1 MLHPELTV
9 ATRPLAAPENQV
21 FYKNLRVTV
30 LEDRL
35 FRLETVPFTDE
46 ATQTIW
52 FRDHAPVAFS
62 SRVHNGRLWI
72 QTEAL
77 TLEVH
82 AEDLRSSLVHFADGE
97 VSDLYDRDNLLGTL
111 CTLDTNGEHLRLWP
125 EVRQYDRTH
134 IPLEKGVLSRRG
146 VAVYDDSKRLL
157 LYPDGR
163 LSNRAGEGLDL
174 YVFAFGHDYY
184 GALRALYRLCG
195 SAPLLPRWALGNW
208 WSRYWP
214 YTQQEYLELM
224 DDFAE
229 DNIPMAVAVI
239 DMDWHYVDIDGT
251 FHIREQGLSDE
262 RYGGTD
268 GWTGYTWN
276 EGLFPDPPGFLAE
289 LHRRNLHVALNLH
302 PALGVRFYEKPYAEM
317 ARRLGLDPSSRLR
330 IPFQIA
336 DDAFVNAYLDVLHH
350 PLEEEGVDFWWIDW
364 QQGDQTA
371 LAGLDPLWALNH
383 YHYLDNQ
390 NRTGQG
396 LILSRY
402 AGIGSHRYPVGFSGD
417 THMDWE
423 FLDYMPYFTAT
434 ASNAGYSWW
443 SHDIGGHHRGERDEE
458 LYLRW
463 LQFGVF
469 SPINRMHCCPAAV
482 TSKAPWTLSLPA
494 RAVAEKWFRLRH
506 ALIPLLF
513 SCNCRTS
520 EEARPLIVPMYYAYP
535 EEAEAYVAHGQYLF
549 AETLLV
555 APITHP
561 SRQLGMGEVD
571 VWLPEGRWTDCFT
584 GRTYVGD
591 RRLPMLRDSGSIPVL
606 ARSGAIIPLDPAPG
620 NGCDLPEKI
629 RVEVF
634 NGDGTFV
641 LREGAHGEYGTR
653 FAIRQGGPNRYCFCV
668 DIPADHPLD
677 VREYEVRFRNAQAG
691 SLVLSVD
698 GQERPVS
705 VRTNR
710 CLHATLSLCAGQS
723 ATVELELQP
732 VSEQARLAA
741 DMLEVFIRLPQ
752 DNQYK
757 ELQWAKTASFATVEQ
772 WAAWIDGLD
781 VPDVGRQMLR
791 EALFAGT
798 VEP

>member
-146 VAVYDDSKRLL
+146 VAIYDDSKRLL

-163 LSNRAGEGLDL
+163 LSPRAGEGLDL

-390 NRTGQG
+390 NRTGQA

-402 AGIGSHRYPVGFSGD
+402 AGIGSHPVSGWVFGRYPYGLGVS
-417 THMDWE
+417 
-423 FLDYMPYFTAT
+423 
-434 ASNAGYSWW
+434 
-443 SHDIGGHHRGERDEE
+443 R
-458 LYLRW
+458 LY
-463 LQFGVF
+463 
-469 SPINRMHCCPAAV
+469 
-482 TSKAPWTLSLPA
+482 
-494 RAVAEKWFRLRH
+494 
-506 ALIPLLF
+506 
-513 SCNCRTS
+513 
-520 EEARPLIVPMYYAYP
+520 
-535 EEAEAYVAHGQYLF
+535 
-549 AETLLV
+549 
-555 APITHP
+555 
-561 SRQLGMGEVD
+561 
-571 VWLPEGRWTDCFT
+571 
-584 GRTYVGD
+584 
-591 RRLPMLRDSGSIPVL
+591 
-606 ARSGAIIPLDPAPG
+606 AIFYG
-620 NGCDLPEKI
+620 NGVQC
-629 RVEVF
+629 
-634 NGDGTFV
+634 
-641 LREGAHGEYGTR
+641 
-653 FAIRQGGPNRYCFCV
+653 
-668 DIPADHPLD
+668 
-677 VREYEVRFRNAQAG
+677 
-691 SLVLSVD
+691 
-698 GQERPVS
+698 
-705 VRTNR
+705 
-710 CLHATLSLCAGQS
+710 
-723 ATVELELQP
+723 
-732 VSEQARLAA
+732 RLF
-741 DMLEVFIRLPQ
+741 L
-752 DNQYK
+752 
-757 ELQWAKTASFATVEQ
+757 
-772 WAAWIDGLD
+772 
-781 VPDVGRQMLR
+781 
-791 EALFAGT
+791 